1 MILTEEY
8 FKSRSEAMKWLGQKQ
23 EKRNFAAG
31 LKILV
36 QSGYKP
42 NVQKLLLRK
51 GELSWTMEKLT
62 SCLRDVVQVYY
73 NPDDP
78 RFEDVPDA
86 DLLNDSTGEKPAV
99 DEQRR
104 MAGLPDDD
112 TRFRSMPEVMQ
123 MLIRNF
129 ADAYKQRARLSRQ
142 RYELGEANDEET
154 VEKRKTLGDSI
165 DKLTAYMDV
174 LAAMREAY
182 EKDGT
187 LPDLDKAQEQASA
200 AVAKAEGAD
209 AGKVDYKSMP
219 TDKLKTRKKSLTN
232 QITRKENMLL
242 YQTETRQEHEN
253 PLPESPR
260 RAKLLKQ
267 IENLKAEKSKVEY
280 ELAERC

>member
-1 MILTEEY
+1 
-8 FKSRSEAMKWLGQKQ
+8 MKWLGQKQ

-36 QSGYKP
+36 RSGYKP

>member
-1 MILTEEY
+1 MQ
-8 FKSRSEAMKWLGQKQ
+8 WLGQKQ

-51 GELSWTMEKLT
+51 GELPWTMEKLT

-142 RYELGEANDEET
+142 RYELGEANDENT
-154 VEKRKTLGDSI
+154 VEQRKTLGDSI

-187 LPDLDKAQEQASA
+187 LPDLDKAQELSSA
-200 AVAKAEGAD
+200 AVAKAEGAGG
-209 AGKVDYKSMP
+209 GKVDYKSMP

-260 RAKLLKQ
+260 RTKLLKQ

-280 ELAERC
+280 ELAERI